1 MISSLKKSQF
11 REGMIKE
18 MGASLNY
25 REEIPNR
32 FSINAEN
39 IIPLCVDNDDE
50 TNFAESLI
58 KFYEL
63 GDFQ

>member
-1 MISSLKKSQF
+1 
-11 REGMIKE
+11 MIKE

-50 TNFAESLI
+50 INFAESLI